1 MKAQLQADLAA
12 YERTKRRSEEGLAQ
26 MREIVASLI
35 GHDDRLV
42 VGVNGSYARREVTSG
57 SDVDLFVLFRKDA
70 ITEAGRLQESVRT
83 KLSEAGFEMPASGG
97 VFEEPLAISAL
108 TQTIG
113 GQEDSNVSITRRM
126 LLLLEGEWI
135 FGEQTFDDARNRLLA
150 QYVPETIRSEQI
162 AMFLLNDIIRYWRT
176 ICVDLEHKV
185 LIGGKPRAIR
195 LIKLRFSRMLLFVA
209 GVLAV
214 GETFDVDRSEKLKR
228 LNELLALPAVE
239 RVGHI
244 AGDKAASL
252 LGIYAEFL
260 DALDDQG
267 VRQALSQQS
276 PDGEESQ
283 EFETLRAK
291 AQEFRDLLLVMLREH
306 FGSTNPTLSA
316 LML

>member
-1 MKAQLQADLAA
+1 MTGQMSAA
-12 YERTKRRSEEGLAQ
+12 RAAFDQTKQRSEDGLAR
-26 MREIVASLI
+26 MREIVASLVET
-35 GHDDRLV
+35 DERFV

-70 ITEAGRLQESVRT
+70 LVEAGRLQEAVRLE
-83 KLSEAGFEMPASGG
+83 LSKADFVMPSSGG
-97 VFEEPLAISAL
+97 VFDEPLAISAL

-113 GQEDSNVSITRRM
+113 GQGDSNVSITRRM

-150 QYVPETIRSEQI
+150 QYVPDSIRSEQI

-185 LIGGKPRAIR
+185 LVGGKPRAIR

-214 GETFDVDRSEKLKR
+214 GETFGVDRDEKLRR
-228 LNELLALPAVE
+228 LNELLAIPTFE
-239 RVGHI
+239 RVNHI
-244 AGDKAASL
+244 VGDKAAPIL
-252 LGIYAEFL
+252 EIYSEFL
-260 DALDDQG
+260 QALDDPDI
-267 VRQALSQQS
+267 RAALSVQS
-276 PDGEESQ
+276 PAGEDSP
-283 EFETLRAK
+283 EFEALRAK
-291 AQEFRDLLLVMLREH
+291 AQEFRDLLLVMLRDH
-306 FGSTNPTLSA
+306 FGASNPTLPA